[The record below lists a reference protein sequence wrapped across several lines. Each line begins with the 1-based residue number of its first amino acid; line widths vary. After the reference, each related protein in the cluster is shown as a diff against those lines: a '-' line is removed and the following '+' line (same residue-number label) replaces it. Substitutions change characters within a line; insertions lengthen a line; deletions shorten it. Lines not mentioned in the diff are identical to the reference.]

1 MLIHGKQFVEL
12 DETDLRSLID
22 DQVAEGKNIEYKSAL
37 PGNSGRNK
45 KEFLA
50 DISSFSNSAGG
61 YIFFGISESNGL
73 PVEIEGLSDIDPD
86 AQILRLDN
94 LLRDGIAPRL
104 PGISIRA
111 ITIEGSGPVL
121 AIHLPKSWASP
132 HMVIFAGSSKFYS
145 RNSAGKYQ
153 LDVFELR
160 TSFNASNIEG
170 EQLRSFRTE
179 RIGKIIANETPVTL
193 EPSAKV
199 ILQLIPVSAFV
210 SGAKYDLREFQL
222 TPNRENLAPISAT
235 YGSNLRFNFDGI
247 LTCERYNAPEPAVS
261 YLQLFRNGIIESVNT
276 SLFEPANNPPLIPSI
291 ILNKR

>member
-1 MLIHGKQFVEL
+1 M
-12 DETDLRSLID
+12 
-22 DQVAEGKNIEYKSAL
+22 
-37 PGNSGRNK
+37 
-45 KEFLA
+45 
-50 DISSFSNSAGG
+50 
-61 YIFFGISESNGL
+61 
-73 PVEIEGLSDIDPD
+73 
-86 AQILRLDN
+86 DN

-291 ILNKR
+291 IFEQEIIRALERFFIIQNVLETEPPYFLLLTLLGVQGYNLPTGARTIGRYTNLIDRMIS